1 MNKNLIILAQAT
13 ATFLRAAADALID
26 LLGQPPASPEAAA
39 SPAAPAEP
47 EAPKATRGRK
57 PKATPEPQPG
67 TTYEPSPELKEATKD
82 IPVGE
87 TFTTIPADTRTT
99 EERFEANKA
108 LIQPI
113 LDALKGPVFRAQVI
127 TGKYGLTSMKDI
139 PADRQ
144 AEFEADLAAFKAEH
158 GIKEGAEG
166 Y

>member
-13 ATFLRAAADALID
+13 ATFLRAAADALTD

-47 EAPKATRGRK
+47 EAPKRGRK
-57 PKATPEPQPG
+57 PKATPEPEVIVYKAEDTQPEPV
-67 TTYEPSPELKEATKD
+67 TTSTATS
-82 IPVGE
+82 V
-87 TFTTIPADTRTT
+87 TVTADTRTT